1 MRYLLPLLL
10 ILSVSCGD
18 SGNLDAFD
26 PPQGYES
33 RSGIKIYQRHCEKC
47 HGPDGKLKKGGASDL
62 SISKMDSTSIVK
74 ILKNGQNGMPRQ
86 MQHIKSDEELDNL
99 IEHLKSL
106 RK

>member
-1 MRYLLPLLL
+1 MRYLLPLFL
-10 ILSVSCGD
+10 ILLVSCG
-18 SGNLDAFD
+18 GGEEINEFD

-47 HGPDGKLKKGGASDL
+47 HGPDGKMQKGGASDL
-62 SISKMDSTSIVK
+62 SISKMDSTSVVK

-86 MQHIKSDEELDNL
+86 MQHIKSDQELDNL